1 MSDLLRKMTA
11 EEFSRRVKMMCE
23 HPDSRFAFFL
33 GSGCSV
39 SSGIPAAASLV
50 KSYWLPRLR
59 DLRDPHR
66 QDLDKWAQEEFPEY
80 DPANP
85 AASYGPVIEKLF
97 LLPEERQRE
106 IERLCDGKFP
116 GFGYAV
122 LAQLMTLDSARFN
135 VVLTTNFDSLLAEA
149 IYLFT
154 SVQPLVIP
162 HESLGNY
169 LRPTRTRPLI
179 VKLHGDY
186 HLGPL
191 NTARTTAEV
200 KSDVEKRVRAV
211 IRDRGLIFLGYGG
224 NDQGIAQL
232 LSAFTEEAL
241 PLGIYWVS
249 EEDPK
254 GVLRSWLESRQAIW
268 VEKGDFDECMLL
280 LRNAFAL
287 SHPDSKRFEHVF
299 AHYSATYQEL
309 AARIGGMDETTPGAA
324 SLKEAVAQ
332 TGQSFPDW
340 WSVELEAE
348 RVKHTDPTKADAIYS
363 KGLEQYPQSGPLLNS
378 YANFLRDYRKD
389 NVRAEDCYQKAL
401 AIDPDNVEILQQYA
415 FFLAR
420 IRKDY
425 DRAEELYNKALTVDP
440 ANARLVATYASFLA
454 KMRREPKRAEECY
467 RKALETANGDP
478 YIQASYAG
486 FLLAQGKEEEGL
498 NALAKV
504 LPLSAGGETPNL
516 ALETWFYLLAHG
528 PADRRPQT
536 LSDLKRALKAGRR
549 RSGLILTPN
558 ITKARQSSHPDTPWL
573 EKLAAVI
580 TDEANPSVLDD
591 WQAWKAA

>member
-1 MSDLLRKMTA
+1 MSDLLRKMSA

-23 HPDSRFAFFL
+23 HPDSRFALFL

-39 SSGIPAAASLV
+39 SSGIPAASSLV
-50 KSYWLPRLR
+50 KSLWLPRLR
-59 DLRDPHR
+59 DLRDPSR
-66 QDLDKWAQEEFPEY
+66 EDLEKWAQEEIPDY
-80 DPANP
+80 DPKNP
-85 AASYGPVIEKLF
+85 AAAYGAVIEKLF

-122 LAQLMTLDSARFN
+122 LAQLMTLEAARFN
-135 VVLTTNFDSLLAEA
+135 VALTTNFDNLVAEA
-149 IYLFT
+149 LYLFT
-154 SVQPLVIP
+154 AVQPVVVP

-169 LRPTRTRPLI
+169 LRPTRTRPLV
-179 VKLHGDY
+179 VKLHGDH

-200 KSDVEKRVRAV
+200 KADVEKRVRAV

-224 NDQGIAQL
+224 NDQGIAQI

-241 PLGIYWVS
+241 PLGVYWVS
-249 EEDPK
+249 DEDPQ
-254 GVLRSWLESRQAIW
+254 GIIRSWLESRQAIW
-268 VEKGDFDECMLL
+268 VQKGDFDECMLL

-287 SHPDSKRFEHVF
+287 PHPDSKRFEHVF
-299 AHYSATYQEL
+299 AQYTAAYQTL
-309 AARIGGMDETTPGAA
+309 STRIGGMEESAPGAGA
-324 SLKEAVAQ
+324 LKEAIAQ
-332 TGQSFPDW
+332 TDQSFPDW
-340 WSVELEAE
+340 WAVELEAE
-348 RVKHTDPTKADAIYS
+348 RLKHTDPTKADAIYA
-363 KGLEQYPQSGPLLNS
+363 KGLEQYPQSGALLNS

-389 NVRAEDCYQKAL
+389 NVRAEDFYQKAL
-401 AIDPDNVEILQQYA
+401 AIDPDNVEILQHYA

-425 DRAEELYNKALTVDP
+425 DRAEELYNRALTVDP
-440 ANARLVATYASFLA
+440 ANSRLVATYASFLA
-454 KMRREPKRAEECY
+454 KMRRDPKRAEECY
-467 RKALETANGDP
+467 HKALGSANGDP

-486 FLLAQGKEEEGL
+486 FLLAQGREEEGL
-498 NALAKV
+498 NALTKV
-504 LPLSAGGETPNL
+504 LPQSAGDETPNL

-528 PADRRPQT
+528 PADRRVQT
-536 LSDLKRALKAGRR
+536 LTDLKRALKAGRR
-549 RSGLILTPN
+549 RSGLILAPN
-558 ITKARQSSHPDTPWL
+558 ILKARQSGHPDTPWL

-580 TDEANPSVLDD
+580 TDEANQNVLDD